1 MRVYR
6 LIACFA
12 VCMLLLLL
20 LPLQEARCQNYVEY
34 KVQINSDGSAVWIV
48 TQFSNINA
56 TIETWQDFQ
65 QKIFNLVDFVASATH
80 REMAVDESSLQIST
94 TISSESKTTEYS
106 FLWQNFSVIQGNE
119 IIFGDVFHANNFFSQ
134 LFGDASLQVSY
145 PSNFSIKSISPAP
158 YERDDSAETFVWS
171 RTQDL
176 VNGEPNIIL
185 TSTPQTGNNGWQ
197 QYAIIGAVAAVG
209 ATLSLLGFYRF
220 KRRKLNGKSASVVLE
235 DASPIE
241 SEEDKVIKILKSS
254 GGSMRQ
260 SAIVEQC
267 RFSKAKT
274 SQLLATLERKGNITR
289 YKNGRDKIVNLT
301 ERVKGE

>member
-1 MRVYR
+1 MRVYC
-6 LIACFA
+6 LIACFV

-20 LPLQEARCQNYVEY
+20 LPLHEASCQNYVEY
-34 KVQINSDGSAVWIV
+34 KIQINSYGSAVWIV

-65 QKIFNLVDFVASATH
+65 QKIFNLVDSVASATH

-145 PSNFSIKSISPAP
+145 PSNFSIKSVSPAP

-176 VNGEPNIIL
+176 VNSEPNIIL
-185 TSTPQTGNNGWQ
+185 TSTTQTGNNGWQ
-197 QYAIIGAVAAVG
+197 QYAIIGAVSAVG
-209 ATLSLLGFYRF
+209 VALSLLGFYTF
-220 KRRKLNGKSASVVLE
+220 KRRKLNGKSASVVL

-260 SAIVEQC
+260 SAIAEQC

-274 SQLLATLERKGNITR
+274 SQLLAALERKGNITR
-289 YKNGRDKIVNLT
+289 YKKGRDKIVNLT
-301 ERVKGE
+301 ERVKSE